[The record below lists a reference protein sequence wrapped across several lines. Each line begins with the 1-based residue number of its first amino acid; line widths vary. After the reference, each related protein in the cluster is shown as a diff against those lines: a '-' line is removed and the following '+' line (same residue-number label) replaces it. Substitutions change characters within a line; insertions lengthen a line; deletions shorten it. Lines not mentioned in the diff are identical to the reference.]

1 MSIPSPAPSTQF
13 VLPGIRLTPRQRSRQ
28 ECPRTRVVNDGCE
41 THRHV
46 ARGVAAGLLASVLGA
61 GCLYE
66 MDVPITEGRDIR
78 ITFLHTSDIHS
89 RIFPYDHDP
98 LFTEERLGL
107 LPDRG
112 PYGGMARVSHIVKRE
127 RERSSRS
134 LYVDSGDLF
143 QGAPVFNMFL
153 GEPEVRAL
161 SAAGL
166 DAFAL
171 GNHEYDAGPR
181 NVANQFAEYASFPVL
196 AANYRFEQARQ
207 PFARDFNVF
216 VHPFVVFNL
225 DGVKVGLI
233 GMGNLSS
240 MNSLDDGD
248 NALGI
253 LPLETLETVQAYT
266 NVLRQ
271 SVDLVVLVGHLGLGE
286 DEFLARNVCGL
297 DLILGGHHHIALDPP
312 KLIPFDRD
320 PEIVFGG
327 EIDVDLDSL
336 DPAMAGHADK
346 DFGTILNECP
356 EEWKRETLLSHP
368 NAFAKFVAR
377 LDVVV
382 RDGRIRSHSFELFP
396 VDATVPEDPEVLFV
410 LEPYQQEL
418 DRTLDLD
425 VVLTTA
431 TERLRR
437 FGTTGGDS
445 MLGNFMAEAMQFRPF
460 VETDFCVTN
469 SLGIRT
475 DILEGPVT
483 LEQMFN
489 AMPFENTIA
498 TMQMSGVEVQELL
511 DFSTDRSAARGCTSQ
526 IQVSGV
532 RFTMNC
538 RTGKAEDIEING
550 EPLSPSGVYELCTN
564 DYIAAGG
571 SGFKV
576 LQRNTTTIDTGI
588 SLRSA
593 VIDEM
598 RRHPQ
603 LPACLDEDE
612 AIETCTNGV
621 AVTDGRIRTKF

>member
-1 MSIPSPAPSTQF
+1 
-13 VLPGIRLTPRQRSRQ
+13 VLPEIGLT
-28 ECPRTRVVNDGCE
+28 TR
-41 THRHV
+41 
-46 ARGVAAGLLASVLGA
+46 LASREECTAMNVGCDIERLVPRRAAALVLAAAVGT

-66 MDVPITEGRDIR
+66 MDAPKTEGRDIR
-78 ITFLHTSDIHS
+78 LTFLHTSDIHS

-98 LFTEERLGL
+98 LFTEQRLGL

-112 PYGGMARVSHIVKRE
+112 PYGGMARIAHVVKRE
-127 RERSSRS
+127 REKASRAIW
-134 LYVDSGDLF
+134 LDSGDLF
-143 QGAPVFNMFL
+143 QGAPVFNEFL
-153 GEPEVRAL
+153 GEAEVRSL
-161 SAAGL
+161 SVAGL

-171 GNHEYDAGPR
+171 GNHEFDAGPR
-181 NVANQFAEYASFPVL
+181 NVARQFADYASFPVL
-196 AANYRFEQARQ
+196 AANYRFETARQ

-216 VHPFVVFNL
+216 VHPFVIFNL
-225 DGVKVGLI
+225 DGVKVGVI

-248 NALGI
+248 NSLGI

-297 DLILGGHHHIALDPP
+297 DLILGGHHHVVLHPP

-327 EIDVDLDSL
+327 EIEVDVDAL
-336 DPAMAGHADK
+336 DPAMAGEGR

-356 EEWKRETLLSHP
+356 DEWKRETLLAHP
-368 NAFAKFVAR
+368 GAFAKYVAR

-382 RDGRIRSHSFELFP
+382 RDDRIRSHRFELFP
-396 VDATVPEDPEVLFV
+396 IDATVPEDPDVSFV
-410 LEPYQQEL
+410 LEEYQQEL
-418 DRTLDLD
+418 DRRLNLD

-431 TERLRR
+431 TQPLRR
-437 FGTTGGDS
+437 FGSSGGDS

-475 DILEGPVT
+475 DILEGDVT

-511 DFSTDRSAARGCTSQ
+511 DFSTERSAARGCTSQ

-550 EPLSPSGVYELCTN
+550 QPLSPSGVYELCTN
-564 DYIAAGG
+564 DYIASGG

-576 LQRNTTTIDTGI
+576 LQRNTTTINTGI

-598 RRHPQ
+598 RRHPE
-603 LPACLDEDE
+603 LPACLNEDE
-612 AIETCTNGV
+612 TLETCTRGV
-621 AVTDGRIRTKF
+621 ALSDGRIRTRF

>member
-1 MSIPSPAPSTQF
+1 
-13 VLPGIRLTPRQRSRQ
+13 
-28 ECPRTRVVNDGCE
+28 VNDERELSGPMLRA
-41 THRHV
+41 T
-46 ARGVAAGLLASVLGA
+46 AAAALATVLGA
-61 GCLYE
+61 GCLFE
-66 MDVPITEGRDIR
+66 MDAPLTEGRDIR
-78 ITFLHTSDIHS
+78 VTFLHSSDIHS

-107 LPDRG
+107 LPGRG
-112 PYGGMARVSHIVKRE
+112 PYGGLARMAHVVKRE
-127 RERSSRS
+127 REKASRA

-143 QGAPVFNMFL
+143 QGAPVFNEFL
-153 GEPEVRAL
+153 GEAEVRAL
-161 SAAGL
+161 SVAGL

-171 GNHEYDAGPR
+171 GNHEFDAGPR
-181 NVANQFAEYASFPVL
+181 NVANQFAEWASFPVL
-196 AANYRFEQARQ
+196 AANYRFEVSRQ

-248 NALGI
+248 NRLGI

-266 NVLRQ
+266 NVLRE

-297 DLILGGHHHIALDPP
+297 DLILGGHHHVVLEPP

-320 PEIVFGG
+320 PDIVFSG
-327 EIDVDLDSL
+327 EIEVDLDGL
-336 DPAMAGHADK
+336 DPSMAGHDR
-346 DFGTILNECP
+346 DFGSILNECP

-368 NAFAKFVAR
+368 GAFAKYVAR

-382 RDGRIRSHSFELFP
+382 RDDRIRSHKFELFP
-396 VDATVPEDPEVLFV
+396 IDSTVPEDPDVSFV
-410 LEPYQQEL
+410 LEEYQQEM
-418 DRTLDLD
+418 DRRLNLD

-431 TERLRR
+431 TEPLRR
-437 FGTTGGDS
+437 FGGSGGDS

-511 DFSTDRSAARGCTSQ
+511 DFSTERSAARGCTSQ

-538 RTGKAEDIEING
+538 RTGQAEDIVING
-550 EPLSPSGVYELCTN
+550 QPLSPSGVYELCTN
-564 DYIAAGG
+564 DYIAGGG
-571 SGFKV
+571 SGFKI
-576 LQRNTTTIDTGI
+576 LQRNTTTINTGI

-598 RRHPQ
+598 RRHPE
-603 LPACLDEDE
+603 LPACLNEH
-612 AIETCTNGV
+612 ETLENCTAGV
-621 AVTDGRIRTKF
+621 ALSDGRIQTRF